1 MNDAESRIF
10 KDKWSDKDND
20 YVNLKNINVSHLR
33 YFEMPT
39 NLLTEDFQPTDSYE
53 WLRSSVKVSLWVGL
67 MALIMVSVLLLCFMV
82 SSGWDEWKKRHSWHD
97 VSLALLDEFSDGKS
111 YLRLVGNT
119 VLALF
124 SSYMMLFL
132 LAFLCLWIH
141 PILE

>member
-1 MNDAESRIF
+1 
-10 KDKWSDKDND
+10 
-20 YVNLKNINVSHLR
+20 
-33 YFEMPT
+33 
-39 NLLTEDFQPTDSYE
+39 
-53 WLRSSVKVSLWVGL
+53 

-141 PILE
+141 HILE